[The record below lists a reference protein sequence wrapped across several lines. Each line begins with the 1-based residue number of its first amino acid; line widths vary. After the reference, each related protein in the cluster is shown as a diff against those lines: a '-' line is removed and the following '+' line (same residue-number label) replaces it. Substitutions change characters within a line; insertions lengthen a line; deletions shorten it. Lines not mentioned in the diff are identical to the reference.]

1 MSISF
6 QVWNGAFFDMIQIM
20 ACNIT
25 TTRYMSVDLA
35 FIGTS
40 IGFGGVA
47 GFLIGYAIKKAIKIM
62 LFVIGLFFAALAYL
76 NYQGIVTIN
85 WDKLTASASDATSG
99 LGNATGQIAGIS
111 DQVAPTLIN
120 FGIPLTGSFA
130 AAFVLGFMK
139 G

>member
-1 MSISF
+1 
-6 QVWNGAFFDMIQIM
+6 MIQIIASARRM
-20 ACNIT
+20 QQ
-25 TTRYMSVDLA
+25 YMSIDLA

-62 LFVIGLFFAALAYL
+62 LFIIGLFFAALAYL
-76 NYQGIVTIN
+76 NYQGILTIN
-85 WDKLTASASDATSG
+85 WDKLNASASNVTTG

-111 DQVAPTLIN
+111 DQVAPTLVN

>member
-1 MSISF
+1 
-6 QVWNGAFFDMIQIM
+6 
-20 ACNIT
+20 
-25 TTRYMSVDLA
+25 MSVDLA

-40 IGFGGVA
+40 VGFGGVA

-62 LFVIGLFFAALAYL
+62 LVIIGLFFAALAYL

-85 WDKLTASASDATSG
+85 WDKLGSTATGASAG
-99 LGNATGQIAGIS
+99 LGNATGQIAGIF

-120 FGIPLTGSFA
+120 FGIPLAGSFA
-130 AAFVLGFMK
+130 AAFVIGFMK

>member
-1 MSISF
+1 
-6 QVWNGAFFDMIQIM
+6 
-20 ACNIT
+20 
-25 TTRYMSVDLA
+25 MSVDLA

-40 IGFGGVA
+40 IGFGGIA

-62 LFVIGLFFAALAYL
+62 MIIIGLFFAALAYL

-85 WDKLTASASDATSG
+85 WDKLGSTATGTTTG

-120 FGIPLTGSFA
+120 FGIPLAGSFA
-130 AAFVLGFMK
+130 AAFAFGFMK

>member
-1 MSISF
+1 MGI
-6 QVWNGAFFDMIQIM
+6 
-20 ACNIT
+20 
-25 TTRYMSVDLA
+25 DLA

-40 IGFGGVA
+40 IGFGGIA
-47 GFLIGYAIKKAIKIM
+47 GFLIGFAIKKAVKIM
-62 LFVIGLFFAALAYL
+62 MIIIGLFFASLAYL

-85 WDKLTASASDATSG
+85 WDKLGTTTTGATSG
-99 LGNATGQIAGIS
+99 LGNATGAIAGVS

>member
-1 MSISF
+1 
-6 QVWNGAFFDMIQIM
+6 
-20 ACNIT
+20 
-25 TTRYMSVDLA
+25 MSVDLA

>member
-1 MSISF
+1 MS
-6 QVWNGAFFDMIQIM
+6 A
-20 ACNIT
+20 
-25 TTRYMSVDLA
+25 DLGL
-35 FIGTS
+35 IGTS

-62 LFVIGLFFAALAYL
+62 MILIGLFFAALAYL

-85 WDKLTASASDATSG
+85 WDKLGVTTSG
-99 LGNATGQIAGIS
+99 LSGGLQNATGHITGVS
-111 DQVAPTLIN
+111 GQVVPTLTN
-120 FGIPLTGSFA
+120 FGIPFTGSFG

>member
-1 MSISF
+1 LAI
-6 QVWNGAFFDMIQIM
+6 
-20 ACNIT
+20 
-25 TTRYMSVDLA
+25 DLA

-40 IGFGGVA
+40 IGFGGIA
-47 GFLIGYAIKKAIKIM
+47 GFLIGYAIKKALKIM
-62 LFVIGLFFAALAYL
+62 MVIIGLFFAAFAYL

-85 WDKLTASASDATSG
+85 WGKLGGTTSGATAG
-99 LGNATGQIAGIS
+99 LGNATGQIAGAS
-111 DQVAPTLIN
+111 DQITPMLVN

>member
-1 MSISF
+1 
-6 QVWNGAFFDMIQIM
+6 
-20 ACNIT
+20 
-25 TTRYMSVDLA
+25 MSVDLA

-40 IGFGGVA
+40 IGFGGIA
-47 GFLIGYAIKKAIKIM
+47 GFMIGYAVKKAIKIM
-62 LFVIGLFFAALAYL
+62 MLIIGLFFASLAYL

-85 WDKLTASASDATSG
+85 WNKLGSTATGASTG

-111 DQVAPTLIN
+111 DQVTPTLIN

-130 AAFVLGFMK
+130 VAYVLGFMK

>member
-1 MSISF
+1 MSI
-6 QVWNGAFFDMIQIM
+6 
-20 ACNIT
+20 
-25 TTRYMSVDLA
+25 DLA

-40 IGFGGVA
+40 IGFGAVA

-62 LFVIGLFFAALAYL
+62 LVIIGLFFAALAYL
-76 NYQGIVTIN
+76 NYQGIIAIN
-85 WDKLTASASDATSG
+85 WDKLGATATGATTG
-99 LGNATGQIAGIS
+99 LGNATGQVAGVS
-111 DQVAPTLIN
+111 DQIAPTLLN

>member
-1 MSISF
+1 
-6 QVWNGAFFDMIQIM
+6 
-20 ACNIT
+20 
-25 TTRYMSVDLA
+25 MSVDLA
-35 FIGTS
+35 FTGTS
-40 IGFGGVA
+40 VGFGGIA

-62 LFVIGLFFAALAYL
+62 MIIVGLFFAALAYL

-85 WDKLTASASDATSG
+85 WDKLSASASGVTSG
-99 LGNATGQIAGIS
+99 LGNATGQIAGVS
-111 DQVAPTLIN
+111 DQIAPTLIN

>member
-1 MSISF
+1 MM
-6 QVWNGAFFDMIQIM
+6 Q
-20 ACNIT
+20 
-25 TTRYMSVDLA
+25 YMSVDLA

-62 LFVIGLFFAALAYL
+62 IFVIGLFFAALAYL

-85 WDKLTASASDATSG
+85 WDKLNASASDATSG

>member
-1 MSISF
+1 MS
-6 QVWNGAFFDMIQIM
+6 
-20 ACNIT
+20 T
-25 TTRYMSVDLA
+25 DLA
-35 FIGTS
+35 FVGTS

-62 LFVIGLFFAALAYL
+62 LFMIGLFFSALAYL

-85 WDKLTASASDATSG
+85 WDKLNATASSATTG
-99 LGNATGQIAGIS
+99 LGNATGQIAGIT
-111 DQVAPTLIN
+111 DQVGPTLLN

>member
-1 MSISF
+1 MSI
-6 QVWNGAFFDMIQIM
+6 
-20 ACNIT
+20 
-25 TTRYMSVDLA
+25 DLA

-47 GFLIGYAIKKAIKIM
+47 GFLIGFAIKKAIKLMM
-62 LFVIGLFFAALAYL
+62 LIVGLFFAALAYL

-85 WDKLTASASDATSG
+85 WDKLGAQTTEATTG

-111 DQVAPTLIN
+111 DQIAPTMIN
-120 FGIPLTGSFA
+120 FGIPLTGSCA